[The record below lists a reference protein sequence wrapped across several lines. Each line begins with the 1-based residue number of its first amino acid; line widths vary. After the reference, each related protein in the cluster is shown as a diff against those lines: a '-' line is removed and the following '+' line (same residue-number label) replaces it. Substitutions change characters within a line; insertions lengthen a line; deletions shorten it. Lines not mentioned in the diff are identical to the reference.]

1 MPKAYDYDFRRKV
14 LEAIELNGMTRS
26 EASAAF
32 GISRN
37 TIHQWFHLRAE
48 TGDLQPRPSNH
59 SGHSHKITDWG
70 KFKTFVSTHS
80 DKTQV
85 ELAELWDDE
94 ISHRTIGRALQRIN
108 FTRKKKPMATKSGMS
123 SNGLNS

>member
-37 TIHQWFHLRAE
+37 TIHQWFQLRAE
-48 TGDLQPRPSNH
+48 TGDVHPRPHNH
-59 SGHSHKITDWG
+59 SGHSHKITDWAQ
-70 KFKTFVSTHS
+70 FKTFVRTHS

-85 ELAELWDDE
+85 ELAELWNE
-94 ISHRTIGRALQRIN
+94 QISHRTIGRALQRIN
-108 FTRKKKPMATKSGMS
+108 FTRKKKLWLPRAG
-123 SNGLNS
+123 